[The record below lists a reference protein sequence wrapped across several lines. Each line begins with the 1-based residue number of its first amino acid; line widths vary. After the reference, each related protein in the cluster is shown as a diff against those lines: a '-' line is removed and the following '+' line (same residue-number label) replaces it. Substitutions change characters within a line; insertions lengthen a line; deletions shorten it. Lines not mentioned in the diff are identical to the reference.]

1 MTTALYR
8 RYRPD
13 TFEEV
18 IGQEHVTVPLANAI
32 DKHRINHAYLFSG
45 PRGCGKTTS
54 ARILARCLNCVQGP
68 TATPCGTCESC
79 TDLST
84 GGPGSLDVIEID
96 AASHGGVDD
105 ARDLRER
112 ATFAPTR
119 DRYKIFII
127 DEAHMVTSAG
137 FNALLKI
144 VEEPPEHI
152 KFIFATTEPD
162 KVIGTIRS
170 RTHHYPFRLVPP
182 EPLMAYLESLAN
194 AEDVNIAPGVL
205 SLVIRAG
212 GGSVRD
218 TLSVLD
224 QLIAGATADGVSY
237 ELAVNLLGFTP
248 ENLLDDVVNALA
260 AEDSTTVFRVVD
272 QVVQSGQDPERFVQ
286 DLLERFRDVVI
297 VQAAPG
303 EAAGILHGMP
313 ADQLRRLEAQA
324 QQLGA
329 AEVSRAAD
337 ITAAALTQMSG
348 ATSPRLHL
356 ELLMARL
363 MLPAT
368 DESERGLAARLDRLE
383 RRVEYGG
390 IPEAPAGQPA
400 PTPAA
405 SAPTEEGGL
414 SGAAA
419 ARAALARERTDTADS
434 AEQASPEQ
442 PARPAQPVTESAP
455 VKTPE
460 PVQQTPA
467 PQPTPEESQPE
478 QQPQSAPTQPPAQQP
493 AQQRPAPA
501 QQPVQPP
508 QQASEPQAEAPRQQ
522 APPQQPP
529 AQPQQPQP
537 QLPPAQPQQPAAATQ
552 QPSQVEM
559 VRRAWPEVLEFL
571 KNESRLIWMTVNGNA
586 QVVGYDGK
594 LLTIGFDNDGA
605 RNTVQMRGGEKLLAA
620 GFNHVLGIQPELD
633 LISGTSDGGTPKGPS
648 RQARPQQPAQPSQP
662 PAAPPT
668 ATPPPEQP
676 TPPVTPPPAAAQM
689 PQSTP
694 RPDSPVSPASPQS
707 SPSSPQAGP
716 AQQAQTPPTQRPPQ
730 APSQPP
736 QAQQSAAPQRQH
748 SQQPSSPQQSQP
760 QQQPPAMG
768 VAGWGTGEPNQDWGR
783 PDSDLGQPDPNW
795 GPPDEEWMP
804 AEDPWQQT
812 QPPAQKPTAPEQPS
826 EPVPPAA
833 QQPQQPT
840 APPATGQQPPA
851 EQAPPAEPELPSEP
865 DPVAADGYAGF
876 IPRNTPADEPF
887 APAFAKSEAELREE
901 FKRRFSDVIPA
912 PTGGTKTQQQPTK
925 PTGSRFAE
933 MVAQYGGQATSQE
946 DAQPAAPQEE
956 PTDDDEDD
964 YASDDDEIIEESG
977 LAGRSVVEEVLNA
990 RLVEERNA
998 DGTPKL

>member
-13 TFEEV
+13 TFEQV

-54 ARILARCLNCVQGP
+54 ARILARCLNCAQGP
-68 TATPCGTCESC
+68 TAHPCGQCDSC
-79 TDLST
+79 TDLAT

-119 DRYKIFII
+119 DRYKVFII

-182 EPLMAYLESLAN
+182 EPLMQYLETLASQ
-194 AEDVNIAPGVL
+194 EQIPIAPGVL

-224 QLIAGATADGVSY
+224 QLLAGATDEGVGY
-237 ELAVNLLGFTP
+237 DLAVNLLGFTP

-260 AEDSTTVFRVVD
+260 AEDSPTVFRVVD

-297 VQAAPG
+297 TKAAPEQAA
-303 EAAGILHGMP
+303 AILHGMP
-313 ADQLRRLEAQA
+313 EDQLRRLEAQA
-324 QQLGA
+324 NQLGS

-337 ITAAALTQMSG
+337 ITAAALTQMNG

-368 DESERGLAARLDRLE
+368 DETERGLAARMDRLE
-383 RRVEYGG
+383 RRIEYGG
-390 IPEAPAGQPA
+390 VPEAPAAAATQPA
-400 PTPAA
+400 PPQHHAPAQE
-405 SAPTEEGGL
+405 TGL

-419 ARAALARERTDTADS
+419 ARAALVRDEQQETPSEPTPQLTPEPAANTPSPEPTPQPHPTREPEPTPA
-434 AEQASPEQ
+434 AEQEPTAAPQEQSHQQPE
-442 PARPAQPVTESAP
+442 PAQP
-455 VKTPE
+455 
-460 PVQQTPA
+460 
-467 PQPTPEESQPE
+467 
-478 QQPQSAPTQPPAQQP
+478 
-493 AQQRPAPA
+493 
-501 QQPVQPP
+501 
-508 QQASEPQAEAPRQQ
+508 EPQQQ
-522 APPQQPP
+522 APS
-529 AQPQQPQP
+529 AQPRPAAQQSQ
-537 QLPPAQPQQPAAATQ
+537 QQTPPAQPQQPAAQQPPQAATPEAPAQQ

-559 VRRAWPEVLEFL
+559 VRRAWPEVLEYL
-571 KNESRLIWMTVNGNA
+571 KNESRLIWMTINGNA
-586 QVVGYDGK
+586 QVVGFDGQ

-620 GFNHVLGIQPELD
+620 GFNQVLGIQPTLD
-633 LISGTSDGGTPKGPS
+633 LISGTSDGGSPKGPS
-648 RQARPQQPAQPSQP
+648 RDERPQPAQRPSAQAAPEPTPTAPQQPPAQHQPHAQDSQPVPQSSLVPPPQNAEQQASPQAPPQTVAPSQPAQQQPVQQQPSPQQPAPQPNPIHPQP
-662 PAAPPT
+662 PAT
-668 ATPPPEQP
+668 
-676 TPPVTPPPAAAQM
+676 
-689 PQSTP
+689 
-694 RPDSPVSPASPQS
+694 
-707 SPSSPQAGP
+707 
-716 AQQAQTPPTQRPPQ
+716 
-730 APSQPP
+730 
-736 QAQQSAAPQRQH
+736 
-748 SQQPSSPQQSQP
+748 
-760 QQQPPAMG
+760 G
-768 VAGWGTGEPNQDWGR
+768 VAGWGSGEPDQAWGQPASDWGE
-783 PDSDLGQPDPNW
+783 PASQW
-795 GPPDEEWMP
+795 GPPDDDWMP
-804 AEDPWQQT
+804 AEDPWQNVG
-812 QPPAQKPTAPEQPS
+812 P
-826 EPVPPAA
+826 
-833 QQPQQPT
+833 QQPQDQPPPHQ
-840 APPATGQQPPA
+840 APQQPPVTA
-851 EQAPPAEPELPSEP
+851 TPPVEHEQAPAEEPQLSTGP
-865 DPVAADGYAGF
+865 DPVAEDGYAGF
-876 IPRNTPADEPF
+876 IPRNEPAEEPF

-901 FKRRFSDVIPA
+901 FQRRFNDVIPSSS
-912 PTGGTKTQQQPTK
+912 GGNKPQQENTK
-925 PTGSRFAE
+925 PAAGSRFAE
-933 MVAQYGGQATSQE
+933 MVAQYAGQ
-946 DAQPAAPQEE
+946 QPTQTDGEPAVQEE
-956 PTDDDEDD
+956 KTPDDDDDD
-964 YASDDDEIIEESG
+964 YASDDDEIIEDSG
-977 LAGRSVVEEVLNA
+977 LAGRSVVENVLNA

-998 DGTPKL
+998 DGSPKL

>member
-13 TFEEV
+13 TFEQV
-18 IGQEHVTVPLANAI
+18 IGQEHVTEPLANAI

-54 ARILARCLNCVQGP
+54 ARILARCLNCAQGP
-68 TATPCGTCESC
+68 TAHPCGQCDSC
-79 TDLST
+79 QDLGT

-119 DRYKIFII
+119 DRYKVFII
-127 DEAHMVTSAG
+127 DEAHMVTPAG

-182 EPLMAYLESLAN
+182 EPLMQYLESLATQ
-194 AEDVNIAPGVL
+194 EQIPIAAGVL

-224 QLIAGATADGVSY
+224 QLLAGAAEDGVSY
-237 ELAVNLLGFTP
+237 DLAVNLLGFTP

-260 AEDSTTVFRVVD
+260 AEDSSTVFRVVE

-297 VQAAPG
+297 VKAAPDQVT
-303 EAAGILHGMP
+303 GILQGMP
-313 ADQLRRLEAQA
+313 EDQVRRLEAQA

-337 ITAAALTQMSG
+337 TTAAALTQMHG

-368 DESERGLAARLDRLE
+368 DETERGLAARLDRLE
-383 RRVEYGG
+383 RRIEYGG
-390 IPEAPAGQPA
+390 VPEAPAADQSQQ
-400 PTPAA
+400 A
-405 SAPTEEGGL
+405 SAQPPPQREETGL

-419 ARAALARERTDTADS
+419 ARAALARETQT
-434 AEQASPEQ
+434 EQTS
-442 PARPAQPVTESAP
+442 PAQPPATETPQSEQTAQP
-455 VKTPE
+455 EPTPQAMPEPSPETEPEPAATPE
-460 PVQQTPA
+460 PEPAAQPGPQETEA
-467 PQPTPEESQPE
+467 PQ
-478 QQPQSAPTQPPAQQP
+478 
-493 AQQRPAPA
+493 
-501 QQPVQPP
+501 V
-508 QQASEPQAEAPRQQ
+508 
-522 APPQQPP
+522 
-529 AQPQQPQP
+529 
-537 QLPPAQPQQPAAATQ
+537 Q

-586 QVVGYDGK
+586 QVVGFDGQ

-605 RNTVQMRGGEKLLAA
+605 RKTVQMRGGEKLLAA
-620 GFNHVLGIQPELD
+620 GFNQVLGIQPEFD
-633 LISGTSDGGTPKGPS
+633 LISGTSDGGSPKGSS
-648 RQARPQQPAQPSQP
+648 RQARPQPQQTPSQP
-662 PAAPPT
+662 SPQAEPPRSAPPQPQQRP
-668 ATPPPEQP
+668 TPPPSE
-676 TPPVTPPPAAAQM
+676 PVHP
-689 PQSTP
+689 
-694 RPDSPVSPASPQS
+694 
-707 SPSSPQAGP
+707 
-716 AQQAQTPPTQRPPQ
+716 
-730 APSQPP
+730 
-736 QAQQSAAPQRQH
+736 
-748 SQQPSSPQQSQP
+748 
-760 QQQPPAMG
+760 QPPATG
-768 VAGWGTGEPNQDWGR
+768 VAGWGA
-783 PDSDLGQPDPNW
+783 GQPDQAWGQPEPEWDPPAPDW
-795 GPPDEEWMP
+795 GPPDDDWIP
-804 AEDPWQQT
+804 DQDPWQATPQAED
-812 QPPAQKPTAPEQPS
+812 QAEPPRQQ
-826 EPVPPAA
+826 
-833 QQPQQPT
+833 QQPQQEQPT
-840 APPATGQQPPA
+840 QQAAPTEAPPAQQAPSVEPPPA
-851 EQAPPAEPELPSEP
+851 QEPEIASGP

-876 IPRNTPADEPF
+876 IPRNEPAEEP
-887 APAFAKSEAELREE
+887 AIPAFAKSEAELREE
-901 FKRRFSDVIPA
+901 FQRRFGDVIP
-912 PTGGTKTQQQPTK
+912 GQSGTKKPQQQNTQPAA
-925 PTGSRFAE
+925 GSRFAD
-933 MVAQYGGQATSQE
+933 MVAQYAGQQPSQSST
-946 DAQPAAPQEE
+946 QQAPQEE
-956 PTDDDEDD
+956 KTADDDDDD

-977 LAGRSVVEEVLNA
+977 MAGRSVVENMLNA
-990 RLVEERNA
+990 RLVEERHA
-998 DGTPKL
+998 DGSPKL

>member
-13 TFEEV
+13 SFEQV

-54 ARILARCLNCVQGP
+54 ARILARCLNCIQGP
-68 TATPCGTCESC
+68 TASPCGQCDSC
-79 TDLST
+79 TDLAT

-119 DRYKIFII
+119 DRYKVFII
-127 DEAHMVTSAG
+127 DEAHMVTPAG

-182 EPLMAYLESLAN
+182 EPLMQYLETLTN
-194 AEDVNIAPGVL
+194 YEQIPVAPGVL

-224 QLIAGATADGVSY
+224 QLLAGATQEGVSY
-237 ELAVNLLGFTP
+237 DLAVNLLGFTP

-260 AEDSTTVFRVVD
+260 AEDSPTVFRVVD

-297 VQAAPG
+297 VRAAP
-303 EAAGILHGMP
+303 EQAAGILHGMP
-313 ADQLRRLEAQA
+313 EDQLRRLEAQA

-337 ITAAALTQMSG
+337 ITAAALTQMNG

-368 DESERGLAARLDRLE
+368 DETERGLAARIDRLE
-383 RRVEYGG
+383 RRFEYGG
-390 IPEAPAGQPA
+390 APEAPVESPQPHHTA
-400 PTPAA
+400 PEPV
-405 SAPTEEGGL
+405 APVEETGL

-419 ARAALARERTDTADS
+419 ARAALLRERQAQI
-434 AEQASPEQ
+434 ANLEQPTTEPQQDPQPQPQSRPEPTPEPQQSEPVREQ
-442 PARPAQPVTESAP
+442 PAQTPQAP
-455 VKTPE
+455 QQPE
-460 PVQQTPA
+460 PQRQQAPPPHQQPAAA
-467 PQPTPEESQPE
+467 PQAAPATPEE
-478 QQPQSAPTQPPAQQP
+478 PAEQQP
-493 AQQRPAPA
+493 AQQA
-501 QQPVQPP
+501 
-508 QQASEPQAEAPRQQ
+508 
-522 APPQQPP
+522 
-529 AQPQQPQP
+529 
-537 QLPPAQPQQPAAATQ
+537 
-552 QPSQVEM
+552 SQVEM

-586 QVVGYDGK
+586 QIVGFDGK

-605 RNTVQMRGGEKLLAA
+605 RNTVQMRGGANLLAA
-620 GFNHVLGIQPELD
+620 GFNQVLGIQPELD
-633 LISGTSDGGTPKGPS
+633 LISGTSDGGSPKGAS
-648 RQARPQQPAQPSQP
+648 RPARQQPQPTQQPRQETPEQPPVAQAPQPTQNASQQAPPVAPQSAPLHPQP
-662 PAAPPT
+662 PAT
-668 ATPPPEQP
+668 
-676 TPPVTPPPAAAQM
+676 
-689 PQSTP
+689 
-694 RPDSPVSPASPQS
+694 
-707 SPSSPQAGP
+707 
-716 AQQAQTPPTQRPPQ
+716 
-730 APSQPP
+730 
-736 QAQQSAAPQRQH
+736 
-748 SQQPSSPQQSQP
+748 
-760 QQQPPAMG
+760 G
-768 VAGWGTGEPNQDWGR
+768 VAGWGSGQPDQTWGQPEADWAA
-783 PDSDLGQPDPNW
+783 PDPNW
-795 GPPDEEWMP
+795 GPPQDDDWMP
-804 AEDPWQQT
+804 DEDPWSN
-812 QPPAQKPTAPEQPS
+812 PPQD
-826 EPVPPAA
+826 PPAA
-833 QQPQQPT
+833 QPPPSLEQP
-840 APPATGQQPPA
+840 AA
-851 EQAPPAEPELPSEP
+851 EEPELATGP
-865 DPVAADGYAGF
+865 DPVASDGYAGF
-876 IPRNTPADEPF
+876 IPRNESTDEP
-887 APAFAKSEAELREE
+887 AIPAFAKSEAELRQE
-901 FKRRFSDVIPA
+901 FQRRFGDVIPGSS
-912 PTGGTKTQQQPTK
+912 GGNKPQQDSPK
-925 PTGSRFAE
+925 PNSGSRFAD
-933 MVAQYGGQATSQE
+933 MVAQYGGRTSSGSE
-946 DAQPAAPQEE
+946 TETPPQEE
-956 PTDDDEDD
+956 KTPDDDDDD
-964 YASDDDEIIEESG
+964 YASDDDEIIEDSG
-977 LAGRSVVEEVLNA
+977 LAGRSVVENVLNA

>member
-13 TFEEV
+13 TFEDV

-54 ARILARCLNCVQGP
+54 ARILARCLNCAQGP
-68 TATPCGTCESC
+68 TANPCGTCDSC
-79 TDLST
+79 VDLAT

-182 EPLMAYLESLAN
+182 EPLMEYLESLAT
-194 AEDVNIAPGVL
+194 AEQVAIAPGVL

-224 QLIAGATADGVSY
+224 QLIAGATEHGVSY
-237 ELAVNLLGFTP
+237 DLAVNLLGFTP

-260 AEDSTTVFRVVD
+260 AEDSNTVFRVVD
-272 QVVQSGQDPERFVQ
+272 QVIQSGQDPERFVQ

-297 VQAAPG
+297 VKAAP
-303 EAAGILHGMP
+303 EQAPGILHGMP

-324 QQLGA
+324 QQLGP

-368 DESERGLAARLDRLE
+368 DETERGLAARIDRLE
-383 RRVEYGG
+383 RRIEYGG
-390 IPEAPAGQPA
+390 VPEAAAEQPA
-400 PTPAA
+400 AKPVIVRSEQT
-405 SAPTEEGGL
+405 GL

-419 ARAALARERTDTADS
+419 ARAALGRDQ
-434 AEQASPEQ
+434 EQADEQ
-442 PARPAQPVTESAP
+442 PEDPAPQNARPAVAEPQPALTQAQPPRQAP
-455 VKTPE
+455 QPE
-460 PVQQTPA
+460 PAEPSVEPTPQPMPA
-467 PQPTPEESQPE
+467 PQPQ
-478 QQPQSAPTQPPAQQP
+478 AP
-493 AQQRPAPA
+493 QQRPAA
-501 QQPVQPP
+501 Q
-508 QQASEPQAEAPRQQ
+508 
-522 APPQQPP
+522 
-529 AQPQQPQP
+529 
-537 QLPPAQPQQPAAATQ
+537 QPQQPAAQHPPATPPQQTAPQQSSQPPAAQ

-571 KNESRLIWMTVNGNA
+571 KNESRLIWMTINGNA

-605 RNTVQMRGGEKLLAA
+605 RSTVQQRGGEKLLTA

-633 LISGTSDGGTPKGPS
+633 LISGTSGGGSPKAPS
-648 RQARPQQPAQPSQP
+648 RPARPQPQQ
-662 PAAPPT
+662 AP
-668 ATPPPEQP
+668 
-676 TPPVTPPPAAAQM
+676 
-689 PQSTP
+689 
-694 RPDSPVSPASPQS
+694 
-707 SPSSPQAGP
+707 
-716 AQQAQTPPTQRPPQ
+716 AQTP
-730 APSQPP
+730 
-736 QAQQSAAPQRQH
+736 
-748 SQQPSSPQQSQP
+748 P
-760 QQQPPAMG
+760 QQQPPAHQQSAQQPAPPISPQSPASPSSPQVEPQQPQAQQSQTPAQQPQPQRPQQRSQQPPADPIHPTPPATG
-768 VAGWGTGEPNQDWGR
+768 VAGWGSGEPNQAWGQPEQPTWNQPNEPERGASDPTWGPPPEDDWL
-783 PDSDLGQPDPNW
+783 PPPEDDWQQAPPTQQPPTQQPPTQQPPVQQPDP
-795 GPPDEEWMP
+795 GV
-804 AEDPWQQT
+804 Q
-812 QPPAQKPTAPEQPS
+812 PAQPEQPQHGA
-826 EPVPPAA
+826 PAGPPS
-833 QQPQQPT
+833 
-840 APPATGQQPPA
+840 
-851 EQAPPAEPELPSEP
+851 QAPTLEPAPAPEPDLPTEP

-876 IPRNTPADEPF
+876 IPRSVPDDEPF
-887 APAFAKSEAELREE
+887 APAFAKSEAQLREE
-901 FKRRFSDVIPA
+901 FKRRFSDVIPST
-912 PTGGTKTQQQPTK
+912 TGPKKPERERTK
-925 PTGSRFAE
+925 PAGSRFAD
-933 MVAQYGGQATSQE
+933 MVAQYAGEKSAEQ
-946 DAQPAAPQEE
+946 DAEPAVHKDE
-956 PTDDDEDD
+956 PTDDDDD

-977 LAGRSVVEEVLNA
+977 IAGRRVVEEVLNA
-990 RLVEERNA
+990 RLIEERNA
-998 DGTPKL
+998 DGTPKI

>member
-13 TFEEV
+13 SFAQV

-54 ARILARCLNCVQGP
+54 ARILARCLNCAQGP
-68 TATPCGTCESC
+68 TATPCGQCDSC
-79 TDLST
+79 TDLAT

-119 DRYKIFII
+119 DRYKVFII
-127 DEAHMVTSAG
+127 DEAHMVTPAG

-182 EPLMAYLESLAN
+182 EPLMQYLETLAGY
-194 AEDVNIAPGVL
+194 EQIPIAPGVL

-224 QLIAGATADGVSY
+224 QLLAGATQDGVSY
-237 ELAVNLLGFTP
+237 DLAVNLLGFTP

-260 AEDSTTVFRVVD
+260 AEDSPTVFRVVD

-297 VQAAPG
+297 VRAAP
-303 EAAGILHGMP
+303 EQAAGILHGMP
-313 ADQLRRLEAQA
+313 EDQLRRLEAQA

-337 ITAAALTQMSG
+337 ITAAALTQMNG

-368 DESERGLAARLDRLE
+368 DETERGLAARMDRLE
-383 RRVEYGG
+383 RRIEYGG
-390 IPEAPAGQPA
+390 VPEASAGNPQPRQPA
-400 PTPAA
+400 PQAAAPA
-405 SAPTEEGGL
+405 EETGL

-419 ARAALARERTDTADS
+419 ARAALLRERE
-434 AEQASPEQ
+434 AEEAS
-442 PARPAQPVTESAP
+442 
-455 VKTPE
+455 
-460 PVQQTPA
+460 
-467 PQPTPEESQPE
+467 EE
-478 QQPQSAPTQPPAQQP
+478 QSA
-493 AQQRPAPA
+493 
-501 QQPVQPP
+501 V
-508 QQASEPQAEAPRQQ
+508 E
-522 APPQQPP
+522 
-529 AQPQQPQP
+529 
-537 QLPPAQPQQPAAATQ
+537 PQQPAAQPQPAPRPERQPEPQARPEPTPEPQQAEPVNDQPAQPVQSNVPEVAVPPQAPATPEQPTEQRAAQ

-559 VRRAWPEVLEFL
+559 ARRAWPEVLEFL

-586 QVVGYDGK
+586 QVVGFDGK

-605 RNTVQMRGGEKLLAA
+605 RNTVQMRGGANLLSA

-633 LISGTSDGGTPKGPS
+633 LISGTPDGGSPKGSS
-648 RQARPQQPAQPSQP
+648 RPARQQPQPARQRPQARPEQPSAAEQQRPTQNPAQPAPPVAPQNAADPTPQASAQPSSPQPPQQPAQP
-662 PAAPPT
+662 
-668 ATPPPEQP
+668 
-676 TPPVTPPPAAAQM
+676 
-689 PQSTP
+689 
-694 RPDSPVSPASPQS
+694 
-707 SPSSPQAGP
+707 
-716 AQQAQTPPTQRPPQ
+716 
-730 APSQPP
+730 
-736 QAQQSAAPQRQH
+736 
-748 SQQPSSPQQSQP
+748 PQQSQP
-760 QQQPPAMG
+760 RPAPQSAPQPAPVHPQPPATG
-768 VAGWGTGEPNQDWGR
+768 VAGWGTGQPDQAWGQPEPDWGE
-783 PDSDLGQPDPNW
+783 PDPNW
-795 GPPDEEWMP
+795 GPPDDDEWMP
-804 AEDPWQQT
+804 NEDPWNP
-812 QPPAQKPTAPEQPS
+812 QPPENSATPQPPQQA
-826 EPVPPAA
+826 EPAET
-833 QQPQQPT
+833 QQSAPQQP
-840 APPATGQQPPA
+840 APVEEPSS
-851 EQAPPAEPELPSEP
+851 AEPEIATGP
-865 DPVAADGYAGF
+865 DPVASDGYAGF
-876 IPRNTPADEPF
+876 IPRNEQAEEPVI
-887 APAFAKSEAELREE
+887 PAFAKSEAELRQE
-901 FKRRFSDVIPA
+901 FQRRFGDVIPGSSGKK
-912 PTGGTKTQQQPTK
+912 PQQDSPK
-925 PTGSRFAE
+925 PASGSRFAD
-933 MVAQYGGQATSQE
+933 MVAQYGGQPQSGSESET
-946 DAQPAAPQEE
+946 APQEE
-956 PTDDDEDD
+956 KTPDDDDDD
-964 YASDDDEIIEESG
+964 YASEDDEIIEDSG
-977 LAGRSVVEEVLNA
+977 LAGRSVVENVLNG

-998 DGTPKL
+998 DGSPKL

>member
-13 TFEEV
+13 SFEQV

-68 TATPCGTCESC
+68 TATPCGECDSC
-79 TDLST
+79 TDLAT

-119 DRYKIFII
+119 DRYKVFII
-127 DEAHMVTSAG
+127 DEAHMVTPAG

-182 EPLMAYLESLAN
+182 EPLMQYLETLAN
-194 AEDVNIAPGVL
+194 YEQIPIAPGVL

-224 QLIAGATADGVSY
+224 QLLAGATQEGVSY
-237 ELAVNLLGFTP
+237 DLAVNLLGFTP

-260 AEDSTTVFRVVD
+260 AEDSPTVFRVVD

-297 VQAAPG
+297 VRAAPDQ
-303 EAAGILHGMP
+303 ASGILHGMP
-313 ADQLRRLEAQA
+313 EDQLRRLEAQA

-337 ITAAALTQMSG
+337 ITAAALTQMNG

-368 DESERGLAARLDRLE
+368 DETERGLAARIDRLE
-383 RRVEYGG
+383 RRFEYGG
-390 IPEAPAGQPA
+390 APETPAGSPPPRQTAPEPA
-400 PTPAA
+400 VPV
-405 SAPTEEGGL
+405 EETGL

-419 ARAALARERTDTADS
+419 ARAALLRERQ
-434 AEQASPEQ
+434 AEAANEEQPPAEPQRPVAQPEPALRQEPRQEPQARPEPTLEPQQPEPAREQ
-442 PARPAQPVTESAP
+442 PA
-455 VKTPE
+455 
-460 PVQQTPA
+460 
-467 PQPTPEESQPE
+467 
-478 QQPQSAPTQPPAQQP
+478 QP
-493 AQQRPAPA
+493 AQAP
-501 QQPVQPP
+501 QTP
-508 QQASEPQAEAPRQQ
+508 QQAEPEHEQQ
-522 APPQQPP
+522 APPQQPE
-529 AQPQQPQP
+529 
-537 QLPPAQPQQPAAATQ
+537 PQQPAAPSTPEHPAEQHPAQ

-586 QVVGYDGK
+586 QVVGFDGK

-605 RNTVQMRGGEKLLAA
+605 RNTVQMRGGANLLAA

-633 LISGTSDGGTPKGPS
+633 LISGTSDGGSPKGPS
-648 RQARPQQPAQPSQP
+648 RPARPQPQPPQQRPQAQPEQP
-662 PAAPPT
+662 PAAEQQQPQNPS
-668 ATPPPEQP
+668 QP
-676 TPPVTPPPAAAQM
+676 TPPVAPQHTANPTPQ
-689 PQSTP
+689 
-694 RPDSPVSPASPQS
+694 ASPQS
-707 SPSSPQAGP
+707 
-716 AQQAQTPPTQRPPQ
+716 PPQ
-730 APSQPP
+730 QPP
-736 QAQQSAAPQRQH
+736 QRPTQQPEQPPQSAP
-748 SQQPSSPQQSQP
+748 QQPSAPQGAP
-760 QQQPPAMG
+760 NHPQPPATG
-768 VAGWGTGEPNQDWGR
+768 VAGWGTGQPDQAWGQPEPDWGA
-783 PDSDLGQPDPNW
+783 PDPNW
-795 GPPDEEWMP
+795 GPPDDDDWMP
-804 AEDPWQQT
+804 DEDPWHS
-812 QPPAQKPTAPEQPS
+812 PPQDN
-826 EPVPPAA
+826 PAS
-833 QQPQQPT
+833 
-840 APPATGQQPPA
+840 QQPPRDM
-851 EQAPPAEPELPSEP
+851 EQPPSQQSAPQQSAPVEPQASVEPEIATGP
-865 DPVAADGYAGF
+865 DPVASDGYAGF
-876 IPRNTPADEPF
+876 IPRNEPTDEP
-887 APAFAKSEAELREE
+887 AIPAFAKSEAELRQE
-901 FKRRFSDVIPA
+901 FQRRFGDVIPGSS
-912 PTGGTKTQQQPTK
+912 GGNKPQQDSPK
-925 PTGSRFAE
+925 PTSGSRFAD
-933 MVAQYGGQATSQE
+933 MVAQYGGQPSSGSESET
-946 DAQPAAPQEE
+946 PAQEE
-956 PTDDDEDD
+956 KTPDDDDDD
-964 YASDDDEIIEESG
+964 YASEDDEIIEDSG
-977 LAGRSVVEEVLNA
+977 LAGRSVVENVLNA

>member
-54 ARILARCLNCVQGP
+54 ARILARCLNCAQGP
-68 TATPCGTCESC
+68 TATPCGTCDSC
-79 TDLST
+79 VDLAT

-182 EPLMAYLESLAN
+182 EPLMEHLEALAA
-194 AEDVNIAPGVL
+194 AENVSIAPGVL

-224 QLIAGATADGVSY
+224 QLIAGATEDGVSY
-237 ELAVNLLGFTP
+237 DLAVNLLGFTP

-260 AEDSTTVFRVVD
+260 AEDSNTVFHVVD
-272 QVVQSGQDPERFVQ
+272 QVIQSGQDPERFVQ

-297 VQAAPG
+297 VKAAP
-303 EAAGILHGMP
+303 EQAPGILHGMP
-313 ADQLRRLEAQA
+313 TDQLRRLEAQA
-324 QQLGA
+324 QQLGP

-368 DESERGLAARLDRLE
+368 DETERGLAARIDRLE
-383 RRVEYGG
+383 RRLQYGG
-390 IPEAPAGQPA
+390 VPEAAAAEHPTPA
-400 PTPAA
+400 PTTVR
-405 SAPTEEGGL
+405 SEETGL

-419 ARAALARERTDTADS
+419 ARAALGRDEDEEAADVAP
-434 AEQASPEQ
+434 AEPVRPEPAEPQ
-442 PARPAQPVTESAP
+442 PAPIPAQSA
-455 VKTPE
+455 
-460 PVQQTPA
+460 QPA
-467 PQPTPEESQPE
+467 PQPAPMPTQSAQPAAPSDQPRPQPAP
-478 QQPQSAPTQPPAQQP
+478 QQPQ
-493 AQQRPAPA
+493 RPE
-501 QQPVQPP
+501 PV
-508 QQASEPQAEAPRQQ
+508 
-522 APPQQPP
+522 PPQQPEA
-529 AQPQQPQP
+529 AQQHTQPEP
-537 QLPPAQPQQPAAATQ
+537 EAPQQPAAQQSTQ

-586 QVVGYDGK
+586 QVVGYDGT

-605 RNTVQMRGGEKLLAA
+605 RNTVQQRGGEKLLAA
-620 GFNHVLGIQPELD
+620 GFHNVLGIQPELD
-633 LISGTSDGGTPKGPS
+633 LISGTSDGGSPKAPS
-648 RQARPQQPAQPSQP
+648 RPARPQPHQAPAQRQPQPSAQQPAQPAPGRPQDQQP
-662 PAAPPT
+662 APPV
-668 ATPPPEQP
+668 PPQAAVP
-676 TPPVTPPPAAAQM
+676 TPRAEPVGTPQ
-689 PQSTP
+689 
-694 RPDSPVSPASPQS
+694 SPVSPASPQS
-707 SPSSPQAGP
+707 PQSPVSPSSPQVEPPQPQAQPSHAP
-716 AQQAQTPPTQRPPQ
+716 AQQQPEQQPGQQRPQ
-730 APSQPP
+730 
-736 QAQQSAAPQRQH
+736 QAQPDPIHPAAP
-748 SQQPSSPQQSQP
+748 
-760 QQQPPAMG
+760 ATG
-768 VAGWGTGEPNQDWGR
+768 VAGWGSGEPNQTW
-783 PDSDLGQPDPNW
+783 GQPAQPAWGQPDEPGWGASDPNW
-795 GPPDEEWMP
+795 GPPEDDWMP
-804 AEDPWQQT
+804 PPEDDWQQGLPDQ
-812 QPPAQKPTAPEQPS
+812 QPPAQHQPPATAPERPEPATQPDPQPGPPAGHTPVPEASPQPAPEFSS
-826 EPVPPAA
+826 EP
-833 QQPQQPT
+833 
-840 APPATGQQPPA
+840 
-851 EQAPPAEPELPSEP
+851 E
-865 DPVAADGYAGF
+865 PVAADGYAGF
-876 IPRNTPADEPF
+876 IPRSAPDDEPF
-887 APAFAKSEAELREE
+887 VPAFAKSEAELREE
-901 FKRRFSDVIPA
+901 FKRRFSDVIPSA
-912 PTGGTKTQQQPTK
+912 PAPTK
-925 PTGSRFAE
+925 PQREHTKPAGSRFAD
-933 MVAQYGGQATSQE
+933 MVAQYAGEPSAQQ
-946 DAQPAAPQEE
+946 DAEPAVHKDE
-956 PTDDDEDD
+956 PTDDDDD

-977 LAGRSVVEEVLNA
+977 IAGRRVVEEVLNA
-990 RLVEERNA
+990 RLIEERNP
-998 DGTPKL
+998 DGTPKV

>member
-13 TFEEV
+13 SFEQV

-54 ARILARCLNCVQGP
+54 ARILARCLNCAQGP
-68 TATPCGTCESC
+68 TATPCGQCDSC
-79 TDLST
+79 TDLAT

-119 DRYKIFII
+119 DRYKVFII
-127 DEAHMVTSAG
+127 DEAHMVTPAG

-182 EPLMAYLESLAN
+182 EPLMQYLETLAGY
-194 AEDVNIAPGVL
+194 EQIPIAPGVL

-224 QLIAGATADGVSY
+224 QLLAGATQEGVSY
-237 ELAVNLLGFTP
+237 DLAVNLLGFTP

-260 AEDSTTVFRVVD
+260 AEDSPTVFRVVD

-297 VQAAPG
+297 VRAAP
-303 EAAGILHGMP
+303 EQAAGILHGMP
-313 ADQLRRLEAQA
+313 EDQLRRLGAQA

-337 ITAAALTQMSG
+337 ITAAALTQMNG

-368 DESERGLAARLDRLE
+368 DETERGLAARMDRLE
-383 RRVEYGG
+383 RRIEYGG
-390 IPEAPAGQPA
+390 VPEASAGNPQPRQPA
-400 PTPAA
+400 PQAAAPA
-405 SAPTEEGGL
+405 EETGL

-419 ARAALARERTDTADS
+419 ARAALLRERE
-434 AEQASPEQ
+434 AEEAS
-442 PARPAQPVTESAP
+442 
-455 VKTPE
+455 
-460 PVQQTPA
+460 
-467 PQPTPEESQPE
+467 EE
-478 QQPQSAPTQPPAQQP
+478 QSA
-493 AQQRPAPA
+493 
-501 QQPVQPP
+501 V
-508 QQASEPQAEAPRQQ
+508 E
-522 APPQQPP
+522 
-529 AQPQQPQP
+529 
-537 QLPPAQPQQPAAATQ
+537 PQQPAAQPQPAPRPERQPEPQARPEPTPEPQQAEPVNDQPAQPVQSNVPEVAVPPQAPATPEQPTEQRAAQ

-559 VRRAWPEVLEFL
+559 ARRAWPEVLEFL

-586 QVVGYDGK
+586 QVVGFDGK

-605 RNTVQMRGGEKLLAA
+605 RNTVQMRGGANLLSA

-633 LISGTSDGGTPKGPS
+633 LISGTSDGGSPKGSSRPARQQPQPARQRPQAPPEQPPAAQQQRPTQKPAQPASPVARQNAADTRPQASAQPS
-648 RQARPQQPAQPSQP
+648 SPQPPQQPAQP
-662 PAAPPT
+662 
-668 ATPPPEQP
+668 
-676 TPPVTPPPAAAQM
+676 
-689 PQSTP
+689 
-694 RPDSPVSPASPQS
+694 
-707 SPSSPQAGP
+707 
-716 AQQAQTPPTQRPPQ
+716 
-730 APSQPP
+730 
-736 QAQQSAAPQRQH
+736 
-748 SQQPSSPQQSQP
+748 PQQSQQRPAP
-760 QQQPPAMG
+760 QSAPQPAPIHPQPPATG
-768 VAGWGTGEPNQDWGR
+768 VAGWGTGQPDQAWGQPEPDWGE
-783 PDSDLGQPDPNW
+783 LDPNW
-795 GPPDEEWMP
+795 GPPDDDEWMP
-804 AEDPWQQT
+804 NEDPWNP
-812 QPPAQKPTAPEQPS
+812 QPPENSATPQPPQQA
-826 EPVPPAA
+826 EPAET
-833 QQPQQPT
+833 QQSAPQQP
-840 APPATGQQPPA
+840 APVEEPSS
-851 EQAPPAEPELPSEP
+851 AEPEIATGP
-865 DPVAADGYAGF
+865 DPVASDGYAGF
-876 IPRNTPADEPF
+876 IPRNEQAEEPVI
-887 APAFAKSEAELREE
+887 PAFAKSEAELRQE
-901 FKRRFSDVIPA
+901 FQRRFGDVIPGSSGKK
-912 PTGGTKTQQQPTK
+912 PQQDSPK
-925 PTGSRFAE
+925 PASGSRFAD
-933 MVAQYGGQATSQE
+933 MVAQYGGQPQSGSESET
-946 DAQPAAPQEE
+946 APQEE
-956 PTDDDEDD
+956 KTPDDDDDD
-964 YASDDDEIIEESG
+964 YASEDDEIIEDSG
-977 LAGRSVVEEVLNA
+977 LAGRSVVENVLNG

-998 DGTPKL
+998 DGSPKL

>member
-68 TATPCGTCESC
+68 TANPCGTCDSC
-79 TDLST
+79 VDLAT

-182 EPLMAYLESLAN
+182 EPLMEHLESLAA
-194 AEDVNIAPGVL
+194 AEQVAIAPGVL

-224 QLIAGATADGVSY
+224 QLIAGATQDGVSY
-237 ELAVNLLGFTP
+237 DLAVNLLGFTP

-260 AEDSTTVFRVVD
+260 AEDSNTVFRVVD
-272 QVVQSGQDPERFVQ
+272 QVIQSGQDPERFVQ

-297 VQAAPG
+297 IKAAP
-303 EAAGILHGMP
+303 EQAAGILHGMP

-324 QQLGA
+324 QQLGP

-368 DESERGLAARLDRLE
+368 DETERGLAARIDRLE
-383 RRVEYGG
+383 RRIEYGG
-390 IPEAPAGQPA
+390 VPEAAA
-400 PTPAA
+400 TEEPAA
-405 SAPTEEGGL
+405 KPVIVRSEETGL
-414 SGAAA
+414 AGAAA
-419 ARAALARERTDTADS
+419 ARAALGRDQDED
-434 AEQASPEQ
+434 EQPENIAPE
-442 PARPAQPVTESAP
+442 PARPAPVA
-455 VKTPE
+455 
-460 PVQQTPA
+460 
-467 PQPTPEESQPE
+467 
-478 QQPQSAPTQPPAQQP
+478 PPAQPAPIQAQPPQP
-493 AQQRPAPA
+493 APSRPEEPAQGQPQPQTPQQRPAPA
-501 QQPVQPP
+501 QRPQQPVAQQPP
-508 QQASEPQAEAPRQQ
+508 QQAPSAPQQQPAAQQPTAPEQPP
-522 APPQQPP
+522 ATPPQQ
-529 AQPQQPQP
+529 A
-537 QLPPAQPQQPAAATQ
+537 APQQPAQ

-605 RNTVQMRGGEKLLAA
+605 RSTVQQRGGEKLLAA
-620 GFNHVLGIQPELD
+620 GFNQVLGIQPELD
-633 LISGTSDGGTPKGPS
+633 LISGTSDGGSPKGPS
-648 RQARPQQPAQPSQP
+648 RPARPQPQQAPAHTPPQQP
-662 PAAPPT
+662 PVQQRQAPQAPPVRPQT
-668 ATPPPEQP
+668 PQAASPVPPQAAASAQQAGPVATPQ
-676 TPPVTPPPAAAQM
+676 
-689 PQSTP
+689 
-694 RPDSPVSPASPQS
+694 SPASPQS
-707 SPSSPQAGP
+707 PQSPVSPSSPQIE
-716 AQQAQTPPTQRPPQ
+716 
-730 APSQPP
+730 PSQP
-736 QAQQSAAPQRQH
+736 QAQQ
-748 SQQPSSPQQSQP
+748 QQS
-760 QQQPPAMG
+760 QQQPPQQRPQQPPADPIHPTPPATG
-768 VAGWGTGEPNQDWGR
+768 VAGWGSGEPNQAW
-783 PDSDLGQPDPNW
+783 GQPEQPTGGQQEQSAWGQPEEPAWGASDPNW
-795 GPPDEEWMP
+795 GPPEDDWMP
-804 AEDPWQQT
+804 PPEDDWQQGPPPHEQPSAPQPPT
-812 QPPAQKPTAPEQPS
+812 AQPEPPAQQ
-826 EPVPPAA
+826 VPPAG
-833 QQPQQPT
+833 
-840 APPATGQQPPA
+840 PPTGQTPEA
-851 EQAPPAEPELPSEP
+851 APEPELPTEP

-876 IPRNTPADEPF
+876 IPRSAPDDEPF
-887 APAFAKSEAELREE
+887 VPAFAKSEAELREE
-901 FKRRFSDVIPA
+901 FKRRFSDVIPST
-912 PTGGTKTQQQPTK
+912 TGPKKPEREQTK
-925 PTGSRFAE
+925 PAGSRFAD
-933 MVAQYGGQATSQE
+933 MVAQYAGEQSTEQ
-946 DAQPAAPQEE
+946 DAEPAVQKDE
-956 PTDDDEDD
+956 PTDDDDD

-977 LAGRSVVEEVLNA
+977 IAGRRVVEDVLNA
-990 RLVEERNA
+990 RLIEERNS
-998 DGTPKL
+998 DGTPKV

>member
-13 TFEEV
+13 SFAQV

-54 ARILARCLNCVQGP
+54 ARILARCLNCAQGP
-68 TATPCGTCESC
+68 TATPCGQCDSC
-79 TDLST
+79 TDLAT

-119 DRYKIFII
+119 DRYKVFII
-127 DEAHMVTSAG
+127 DEAHMVTPAG

-182 EPLMAYLESLAN
+182 EPLMQYLETLAGY
-194 AEDVNIAPGVL
+194 EQIPIAPGVL

-224 QLIAGATADGVSY
+224 QLLAGATQDGVSY
-237 ELAVNLLGFTP
+237 DLAVNLLGFTP

-260 AEDSTTVFRVVD
+260 AEDSPTVFRVVD

-297 VQAAPG
+297 VRAAP
-303 EAAGILHGMP
+303 EQAAGILHGMP
-313 ADQLRRLEAQA
+313 EDQLRRLEAQA

-337 ITAAALTQMSG
+337 ITAAALTQMNG

-368 DESERGLAARLDRLE
+368 DETERGLAARMDRLE
-383 RRVEYGG
+383 RRIEYGG
-390 IPEAPAGQPA
+390 VPEASAGNPQPRQPA
-400 PTPAA
+400 PQAAAPA
-405 SAPTEEGGL
+405 EETGL

-419 ARAALARERTDTADS
+419 ARAALLRERE
-434 AEQASPEQ
+434 AEEAS
-442 PARPAQPVTESAP
+442 
-455 VKTPE
+455 
-460 PVQQTPA
+460 
-467 PQPTPEESQPE
+467 EE
-478 QQPQSAPTQPPAQQP
+478 QSA
-493 AQQRPAPA
+493 
-501 QQPVQPP
+501 V
-508 QQASEPQAEAPRQQ
+508 E
-522 APPQQPP
+522 
-529 AQPQQPQP
+529 
-537 QLPPAQPQQPAAATQ
+537 PQQPAAQPQPAPRPERQPEPQARPEPTPEPQQAEPVNDQPAQPVQSNVPEVAVPPQAPATPEQPTEQRAAQ

-559 VRRAWPEVLEFL
+559 ARRAWPEVLEFL

-586 QVVGYDGK
+586 QVVGFDGK

-605 RNTVQMRGGEKLLAA
+605 RNTVQMRGGANLLSA

-633 LISGTSDGGTPKGPS
+633 LISGTPDGGSPKGSS
-648 RQARPQQPAQPSQP
+648 RPARQQPQPARQRPQAPPEQP
-662 PAAPPT
+662 PAAQQQRPT
-668 ATPPPEQP
+668 QK
-676 TPPVTPPPAAAQM
+676 PAQ
-689 PQSTP
+689 
-694 RPDSPVSPASPQS
+694 PASPVARQNAADTR
-707 SPSSPQAGP
+707 PQA
-716 AQQAQTPPTQRPPQ
+716 
-730 APSQPP
+730 
-736 QAQQSAAPQRQH
+736 SA
-748 SQQPSSPQQSQP
+748 QPSSPQPPQQPARPPQQSQQRPAP
-760 QQQPPAMG
+760 QSAPQPAPIHPQPPATG
-768 VAGWGTGEPNQDWGR
+768 VAGWGTGQPDQAWGQPEPDWGE
-783 PDSDLGQPDPNW
+783 PDPNW
-795 GPPDEEWMP
+795 GPPDDDEWMP
-804 AEDPWQQT
+804 NEDPWNP
-812 QPPAQKPTAPEQPS
+812 QPPENSATPQPPQQA
-826 EPVPPAA
+826 EPAET
-833 QQPQQPT
+833 QQSAPQQP
-840 APPATGQQPPA
+840 APVEEPSS
-851 EQAPPAEPELPSEP
+851 AEPEIATGP
-865 DPVAADGYAGF
+865 DPVASDGYAGF
-876 IPRNTPADEPF
+876 IPRNEQAEEPVI
-887 APAFAKSEAELREE
+887 PAFAKSEAELRQE
-901 FKRRFSDVIPA
+901 FQRRFGDVIPGSSGKK
-912 PTGGTKTQQQPTK
+912 PQQDSPK
-925 PTGSRFAE
+925 PASGSRFAD
-933 MVAQYGGQATSQE
+933 MVAQYGGQPQSGSESET
-946 DAQPAAPQEE
+946 APQEE
-956 PTDDDEDD
+956 KTSDDDDDD
-964 YASDDDEIIEESG
+964 YASEDDEIIEDSG
-977 LAGRSVVEEVLNA
+977 LAGRSVVENVLNG

-998 DGTPKL
+998 DGSPKL

>member
-54 ARILARCLNCVQGP
+54 ARILARCLNCAQGP
-68 TATPCGTCESC
+68 TANPCGSCDSC
-79 TDLST
+79 TDLAT

-182 EPLMAYLESLAN
+182 EPLMTYLETLAT
-194 AEDVNIAPGVL
+194 AEQVTIAPGVL

-224 QLIAGATADGVSY
+224 QLIAGATEEGVSY

-297 VQAAPG
+297 VQAAPQ
-303 EAAGILHGMP
+303 EASGILHGMP
-313 ADQLRRLEAQA
+313 TDQLRRLEAQA
-324 QQLGA
+324 HQLGA

-368 DESERGLAARLDRLE
+368 DETERGLAARMDRLE
-383 RRVEYGG
+383 RRLEYGG
-390 IPEAPAGQPA
+390 VPETTTAPAQPVPNQPA
-400 PTPAA
+400 PTPPAQ
-405 SAPTEEGGL
+405 SEEAGL

-419 ARAALARERTDTADS
+419 ARAALARDRIAAGEDH
-434 AEQASPEQ
+434 EQ
-442 PARPAQPVTESAP
+442 PQDEPAQQPPQAAP
-455 VKTPE
+455 AET
-460 PVQQTPA
+460 QATPA
-467 PQPTPEESQPE
+467 PQQQQAPAQQAAEPA
-478 QQPQSAPTQPPAQQP
+478 QPQTPPQAEPVAPPAAPQP
-493 AQQRPAPA
+493 AQQQQPATPPRQQEPPVSAQPTEHAPQAERPAER
-501 QQPVQPP
+501 P
-508 QQASEPQAEAPRQQ
+508 QQA
-522 APPQQPP
+522 
-529 AQPQQPQP
+529 
-537 QLPPAQPQQPAAATQ
+537 AAHSSKQ
-552 QPSQVEM
+552 
-559 VRRAWPEVLEFL
+559 
-571 KNESRLIWMTVNGNA
+571 
-586 QVVGYDGK
+586 
-594 LLTIGFDNDGA
+594 
-605 RNTVQMRGGEKLLAA
+605 
-620 GFNHVLGIQPELD
+620 
-633 LISGTSDGGTPKGPS
+633 
-648 RQARPQQPAQPSQP
+648 
-662 PAAPPT
+662 
-668 ATPPPEQP
+668 
-676 TPPVTPPPAAAQM
+676 
-689 PQSTP
+689 P
-694 RPDSPVSPASPQS
+694 RPSHNNSLPRSRWFAVHGPKCS
-707 SPSSPQAGP
+707 S
-716 AQQAQTPPTQRPPQ
+716 
-730 APSQPP
+730 
-736 QAQQSAAPQRQH
+736 
-748 SQQPSSPQQSQP
+748 
-760 QQQPPAMG
+760 
-768 VAGWGTGEPNQDWGR
+768 
-783 PDSDLGQPDPNW
+783 
-795 GPPDEEWMP
+795 
-804 AEDPWQQT
+804 
-812 QPPAQKPTAPEQPS
+812 
-826 EPVPPAA
+826 
-833 QQPQQPT
+833 
-840 APPATGQQPPA
+840 
-851 EQAPPAEPELPSEP
+851 
-865 DPVAADGYAGF
+865 F
-876 IPRNTPADEPF
+876 
-887 APAFAKSEAELREE
+887 
-901 FKRRFSDVIPA
+901 
-912 PTGGTKTQQQPTK
+912 
-925 PTGSRFAE
+925 
-933 MVAQYGGQATSQE
+933 
-946 DAQPAAPQEE
+946 
-956 PTDDDEDD
+956 
-964 YASDDDEIIEESG
+964 
-977 LAGRSVVEEVLNA
+977 
-990 RLVEERNA
+990 
-998 DGTPKL
+998 

>member
-54 ARILARCLNCVQGP
+54 ARILARCLNCAQGP

-79 TDLST
+79 VDLAT

-182 EPLMAYLESLAN
+182 EPLMAYLETLATSEQV
-194 AEDVNIAPGVL
+194 AIAPGVL

-224 QLIAGATADGVSY
+224 QLIAGATQDGVSY
-237 ELAVNLLGFTP
+237 DLAVNLLGFTP

-260 AEDSTTVFRVVD
+260 AEDSNTVFHVVD
-272 QVVQSGQDPERFVQ
+272 QVIQSGQDPERFVQ

-297 VQAAPG
+297 VKAAP
-303 EAAGILHGMP
+303 EQATGILHGMP

-324 QQLGA
+324 QQLGP

-368 DESERGLAARLDRLE
+368 DETERGLAARIDRLE
-383 RRVEYGG
+383 RRIEYGG
-390 IPEAPAGQPA
+390 VPEAATSSSSTA
-400 PTPAA
+400 PIPQTAPVASEAA
-405 SAPTEEGGL
+405 EL

-419 ARAALARERTDTADS
+419 ARAVLGRDRGEE
-434 AEQASPEQ
+434 EQAQDEASAPVAQSPQ
-442 PARPAQPVTESAP
+442 PAAPPQRPAAQPV
-455 VKTPE
+455 
-460 PVQQTPA
+460 
-467 PQPTPEESQPE
+467 
-478 QQPQSAPTQPPAQQP
+478 
-493 AQQRPAPA
+493 
-501 QQPVQPP
+501 
-508 QQASEPQAEAPRQQ
+508 
-522 APPQQPP
+522 QPP
-529 AQPQQPQP
+529 AQPQPEPEPTSPAESQPTWPRPSEPAPSQQP
-537 QLPPAQPQQPAAATQ
+537 PTPQTAPAAPQQPPAAQQQPPTAPQQPAAKPAV

-571 KNESRLIWMTVNGNA
+571 KTESRLIWMTVNGNA

-605 RNTVQMRGGEKLLAA
+605 RTTVQQRGGEKLLAA
-620 GFNHVLGIQPELD
+620 GFQHVLGIQPELD
-633 LISGTSDGGTPKGPS
+633 LISGTSDGGSPKAPS
-648 RQARPQQPAQPSQP
+648 RPARPQPPQARPAMPPQQPEQPPATQQTPPVQRPQQPA
-662 PAAPPT
+662 
-668 ATPPPEQP
+668 
-676 TPPVTPPPAAAQM
+676 PPVPAQPQRPVAPAQ
-689 PQSTP
+689 S
-694 RPDSPVSPASPQS
+694 SPVSPTSADSPA
-707 SPSSPQAGP
+707 SPSSPQAEQPPRPATPQQP
-716 AQQAQTPPTQRPPQ
+716 AQQSPQRAPSNPIHPTPPAT
-730 APSQPP
+730 
-736 QAQQSAAPQRQH
+736 
-748 SQQPSSPQQSQP
+748 
-760 QQQPPAMG
+760 G
-768 VAGWGTGEPNQDWGR
+768 VAGWGTGEPSKAWGQPEEPAWGQPAE
-783 PDSDLGQPDPNW
+783 PDRGEPDPNW
-795 GPPDEEWMP
+795 GPPEDDWMP
-804 AEDPWQQT
+804 PPEDDWTPEPPHFE
-812 QPPAQKPTAPEQPS
+812 QPAPTPQVQPEQPAPHPEQAS
-826 EPVPPAA
+826 GETATPQTSPEFSPASRPEPGVPAA
-833 QQPQQPT
+833 PETPT
-840 APPATGQQPPA
+840 
-851 EQAPPAEPELPSEP
+851 EPELTSEP
-865 DPVAADGYAGF
+865 DPVAADGFAGF
-876 IPRNTPADEPF
+876 IPRHTPEEEPF

-901 FKRRFSDVIPA
+901 FKRRFSDIIPSS
-912 PTGGTKTQQQPTK
+912 GGAKK
-925 PTGSRFAE
+925 PQREQAKPAGSRFAD
-933 MVAQYGGQATSQE
+933 MVAQYAGQQPTTPQAE
-946 DAQPAAPQEE
+946 PAAPQEE
-956 PTDDDEDD
+956 AVGDDDDD

-977 LAGRSVVEEVLNA
+977 IAGRRVVEEILNA
-990 RLVEERNA
+990 RLIEERNA
-998 DGTPKL
+998 DGTPKV

>member
-54 ARILARCLNCVQGP
+54 ARILARCLNCAQGP
-68 TATPCGTCESC
+68 TANPCGSCDSC
-79 TDLST
+79 TDLAT

-182 EPLMAYLESLAN
+182 EPLMAYLETLAS
-194 AEDVNIAPGVL
+194 AEHVTIAPGVL

-224 QLIAGATADGVSY
+224 QLIAGATEEGVSY

-297 VQAAPG
+297 VQAAPQ

-313 ADQLRRLEAQA
+313 TDQLRRLEAQA
-324 QQLGA
+324 HQLGA

-368 DESERGLAARLDRLE
+368 DETERGLAARMDRLE
-383 RRVEYGG
+383 RRLEYGG
-390 IPEAPAGQPA
+390 VPETTTAPAQPVPNQPA
-400 PTPAA
+400 PTPPAQ
-405 SAPTEEGGL
+405 SEEAGL

-419 ARAALARERTDTADS
+419 ARAALARDRIAAGED
-434 AEQASPEQ
+434 QEQ
-442 PARPAQPVTESAP
+442 PHDEPAQPA
-455 VKTPE
+455 VK
-460 PVQQTPA
+460 
-467 PQPTPEESQPE
+467 
-478 QQPQSAPTQPPAQQP
+478 PTQPQTPPQAEPVAPQP
-493 AQQRPAPA
+493 AQQ
-501 QQPVQPP
+501 
-508 QQASEPQAEAPRQQ
+508 
-522 APPQQPP
+522 
-529 AQPQQPQP
+529 
-537 QLPPAQPQQPAAATQ
+537 QQPAAPPRQQEPQVSAQPTEHAPQAERPVEPSQEQPAEPPQHQAAAPEPQQ

-571 KNESRLIWMTVNGNA
+571 KNESRLIWMTVDGNA

-633 LISGTSDGGTPKGPS
+633 LISGTADGGSPKGPS
-648 RQARPQQPAQPSQP
+648 RQARPQPQPPAQRPPQQPAQREEQAPPVASPPPHQSGGGMPPSQQ
-662 PAAPPT
+662 AAP
-668 ATPPPEQP
+668 A
-676 TPPVTPPPAAAQM
+676 
-689 PQSTP
+689 
-694 RPDSPVSPASPQS
+694 SPVSPASPASPQS
-707 SPSSPQAGP
+707 PASPSSPQTQPP
-716 AQQAQTPPTQRPPQ
+716 ASQSQQSTAPPQ
-730 APSQPP
+730 EAAQPRPSSQQQPSAPP
-736 QAQQSAAPQRQH
+736 QPERQQPAPQQPAAPQQ
-748 SQQPSSPQQSQP
+748 PQQS
-760 QQQPPAMG
+760 PPAG
-768 VAGWGTGEPNQDWGR
+768 VAGWGTGEPNQAWGQPEPDW
-783 PDSDLGQPDPNW
+783 GQPDPNW
-795 GPPDEEWMP
+795 GPPEDEWMP
-804 AEDPWQQT
+804 PEDPWYREPQGGQPIPPEA
-812 QPPAQKPTAPEQPS
+812 QPPAEPPAASGPAAPEQP
-826 EPVPPAA
+826 
-833 QQPQQPT
+833 T
-840 APPATGQQPPA
+840 
-851 EQAPPAEPELPSEP
+851 PPAEPEAPPVEPELPREP

-876 IPRNTPADEPF
+876 IPREDPTEEPF

-901 FKRRFSDVIPA
+901 FQRRFSDVIPSSPA
-912 PTGGTKTQQQPTK
+912 TSKPQQQGTKPA
-925 PTGSRFAE
+925 GSRFAD
-933 MVAQYGGQATSQE
+933 MVAQYGGQQSSQQ
-946 DAQPAAPQEE
+946 DTPPAAHKDE
-956 PTDDDEDD
+956 PADDDDDD
-964 YASDDDEIIEESG
+964 YASDDDVIIEESG
-977 LAGRSVVEEVLNA
+977 LAGRAVVENVLNA
-990 RLVEERNA
+990 RLVEERNP

>member
-54 ARILARCLNCVQGP
+54 ARILARCLNCAAGP
-68 TATPCGTCESC
+68 TANPCGTCDSC
-79 TDLST
+79 TDLAT

-152 KFIFATTEPD
+152 KFVFATTEPD

-182 EPLMAYLESLAN
+182 EPLMEYLESLAT
-194 AEDVNIAPGVL
+194 AEHVNIAPGVL

-224 QLIAGATADGVSY
+224 QLIAGATQEGVSY

-272 QVVQSGQDPERFVQ
+272 QVIQSGQDPERFVQ

-297 VQAAPG
+297 VKAAPD

-324 QQLGA
+324 NQLGA

-337 ITAAALTQMSG
+337 ITADALTHMSG

-368 DESERGLAARLDRLE
+368 DETERGLAARLDRLE
-383 RRVEYGG
+383 RRLEYGG
-390 IPEAPAGQPA
+390 VPEGAPAA
-400 PTPAA
+400 PQDAAPSQSTPVGAA
-405 SAPTEEGGL
+405 EGGL

-419 ARAALARERTDTADS
+419 ARAALAGERETQS
-434 AEQASPEQ
+434 E
-442 PARPAQPVTESAP
+442 
-455 VKTPE
+455 
-460 PVQQTPA
+460 TPA
-467 PQPTPEESQPE
+467 T
-478 QQPQSAPTQPPAQQP
+478 QQPQEQP
-493 AQQRPAPA
+493 AQQA
-501 QQPVQPP
+501 
-508 QQASEPQAEAPRQQ
+508 
-522 APPQQPP
+522 QPP
-529 AQPQQPQP
+529 AEPTADPAVEA
-537 QLPPAQPQQPAAATQ
+537 PPEQPQQPAAPTQSEPVQPQPVQQPPAQQEPPAAQPPAETPAAPEAPQAPEPEPSKPAQQ

-571 KNESRLIWMTVNGNA
+571 KNESRLIWMTVDGNA
-586 QVVGYDGK
+586 QVVGYDGQ

-620 GFNHVLGIQPELD
+620 GFHQVLGIQPQLD
-633 LISGTSDGGTPKGPS
+633 LISGTGDSPKGSS
-648 RQARPQQPAQPSQP
+648 RQARPPQPRAPQTPQQPVGQQPQRPSPAVTPPTTPQQQPAHGAQSPASPS
-662 PAAPPT
+662 
-668 ATPPPEQP
+668 
-676 TPPVTPPPAAAQM
+676 
-689 PQSTP
+689 
-694 RPDSPVSPASPQS
+694 SPVSPQSPA
-707 SPSSPQAGP
+707 SPSSPQAEP
-716 AQQAQTPPTQRPPQ
+716 RQQ
-730 APSQPP
+730 APSQQQQAPQTPP
-736 QAQQSAAPQRQH
+736 AQQQ
-748 SQQPSSPQQSQP
+748 QQPSPA
-760 QQQPPAMG
+760 QQQPPAAAPYHPQPPATG
-768 VAGWGTGEPNQDWGR
+768 VAGWGSGEPNQPW
-783 PDSDLGQPDPNW
+783 GQPTPYADETDPNW
-795 GPPDEEWMP
+795 GPPHDEEEP
-804 AEDPWQQT
+804 LPPDPWYQEPQGVTPPPET
-812 QPPAQKPTAPEQPS
+812 QPEPASGPTAPEQP
-826 EPVPPAA
+826 PATD
-833 QQPQQPT
+833 QQP
-840 APPATGQQPPA
+840 APQDAPEATPDLPAD
-851 EQAPPAEPELPSEP
+851 P
-865 DPVAADGYAGF
+865 DPVADDGYAGF
-876 IPRNTPADEPF
+876 IPRPDPSEEPF

-901 FKRRFSDVIPA
+901 FKRRFSDVIPS
-912 PTGGTKTQQQPTK
+912 TDTKPPQQTTK
-925 PTGSRFAE
+925 PTGSRFAD
-933 MVAQYGGQATSQE
+933 MVAQYGGQQPDRQQS
-946 DAQPAAPQEE
+946 QPAEQKDE
-956 PTDDDEDD
+956 PTNDDEDD

>member
-13 TFEEV
+13 SFAQV

-54 ARILARCLNCVQGP
+54 ARILARCLNCAQGP
-68 TATPCGTCESC
+68 TATPCGHCDSC
-79 TDLST
+79 TDLAT

-119 DRYKIFII
+119 DRYKVFII
-127 DEAHMVTSAG
+127 DEAHMVTPAG

-182 EPLMAYLESLAN
+182 EPLMQYLETLAGY
-194 AEDVNIAPGVL
+194 EQIPIAPGVL

-224 QLIAGATADGVSY
+224 QLLAGATQDGVSY
-237 ELAVNLLGFTP
+237 DLAVNLLGFTP

-260 AEDSTTVFRVVD
+260 AEDSPTVFRVVD

-297 VQAAPG
+297 VRAAP
-303 EAAGILHGMP
+303 EQAAGILHGMP
-313 ADQLRRLEAQA
+313 EDQLRRLEAQA

-337 ITAAALTQMSG
+337 ITAAALTQMNG

-368 DESERGLAARLDRLE
+368 DETERGLAARMDRLE
-383 RRVEYGG
+383 RRIEYGG
-390 IPEAPAGQPA
+390 VPEAPAGGQQQPA
-400 PTPAA
+400 PQAAAPA
-405 SAPTEEGGL
+405 EETGL

-419 ARAALARERTDTADS
+419 ARAALLRES
-434 AEQASPEQ
+434 QAEEAAQEQ
-442 PARPAQPVTESAP
+442 PATDAQRPTAQAEPEPTPESAP
-455 VKTPE
+455 QPEPQQPEPQSRPEPTPE
-460 PVQQTPA
+460 PR
-467 PQPTPEESQPE
+467 QPE
-478 QQPQSAPTQPPAQQP
+478 TVNEQP
-493 AQQRPAPA
+493 A
-501 QQPVQPP
+501 
-508 QQASEPQAEAPRQQ
+508 E
-522 APPQQPP
+522 
-529 AQPQQPQP
+529 
-537 QLPPAQPQQPAAATQ
+537 Q

-586 QVVGYDGK
+586 QVVGFDGK

-605 RNTVQMRGGEKLLAA
+605 RNTVQMRGGAKLLSA

-633 LISGTSDGGTPKGPS
+633 LISGTSDGGSPKGSS
-648 RQARPQQPAQPSQP
+648 RPARQQPQPARQRPPAQP
-662 PAAPPT
+662 
-668 ATPPPEQP
+668 E
-676 TPPVTPPPAAAQM
+676 
-689 PQSTP
+689 
-694 RPDSPVSPASPQS
+694 
-707 SPSSPQAGP
+707 
-716 AQQAQTPPTQRPPQ
+716 QTP
-730 APSQPP
+730 AP
-736 QAQQSAAPQRQH
+736 A
-748 SQQPSSPQQSQP
+748 
-760 QQQPPAMG
+760 QQPPAQNPSQPAPPVAPQNAGPPPQASAQPSPQQPPQQPSQRSAPQAPHRPAPIHPEPPATG
-768 VAGWGTGEPNQDWGR
+768 VAGWGTGQPDQAWGQPEPEWAE
-783 PDSDLGQPDPNW
+783 PDPNW
-795 GPPDEEWMP
+795 GPPDDDEWMP
-804 AEDPWQQT
+804 DQDPWNP
-812 QPPAQKPTAPEQPS
+812 QPPENSATPQPPQQA
-826 EPVPPAA
+826 EPAET
-833 QQPQQPT
+833 QQSAPQQP
-840 APPATGQQPPA
+840 APVEEPSS
-851 EQAPPAEPELPSEP
+851 AEPEIATGP
-865 DPVAADGYAGF
+865 DPVASDGYAGF
-876 IPRNTPADEPF
+876 IPRNEPAEEPVI
-887 APAFAKSEAELREE
+887 PAFAKSEAELRQE
-901 FKRRFSDVIPA
+901 FQRRFGDVIPGS
-912 PTGGTKTQQQPTK
+912 PSGKKPQQDSPK
-925 PTGSRFAE
+925 PTSGSRFAD
-933 MVAQYGGQATSQE
+933 MVAQYGGQPQTGSE
-946 DAQPAAPQEE
+946 SETAPQEE
-956 PTDDDEDD
+956 KTPDDDDDD
-964 YASDDDEIIEESG
+964 YASEDDEIIEDSG
-977 LAGRSVVEEVLNA
+977 LAGRSVVENVLNG

-998 DGTPKL
+998 DGSPKL

>member
-13 TFEEV
+13 TFEEI

-32 DKHRINHAYLFSG
+32 DKRRINHAYLFSG

-54 ARILARCLNCVQGP
+54 ARILARCLNCAQGP
-68 TATPCGTCESC
+68 TDTPCGTCDSC
-79 TDLST
+79 TDLAT

-182 EPLMAYLESLAN
+182 EPLMAYLEMLAS
-194 AEDVNIAPGVL
+194 AEEVTIAPGVL

-224 QLIAGATADGVSY
+224 QLIAGATAEGVSY
-237 ELAVNLLGFTP
+237 DLAVNLLGFTP

-260 AEDSTTVFRVVD
+260 AQDSTTVFRVVD

-286 DLLERFRDVVI
+286 DLLERFRDVII
-297 VQAAPG
+297 VKAAPG
-303 EAAGILHGMP
+303 EAASILHGMP
-313 ADQLRRLEAQA
+313 ADQLRRLETQA
-324 QQLGA
+324 NQLGT

-368 DESERGLAARLDRLE
+368 DETERGLAARLDRLE
-383 RRVEYGG
+383 RRLEYGG
-390 IPEAPAGQPA
+390 VPEPTAAPDRQAPAPSAPSSAPA
-400 PTPAA
+400 PADD
-405 SAPTEEGGL
+405 GGL

-419 ARAALARERTDTADS
+419 ARAALARDRIGVADPE
-434 AEQASPEQ
+434 EQLQDE
-442 PARPAQPVTESAP
+442 
-455 VKTPE
+455 
-460 PVQQTPA
+460 PA
-467 PQPTPEESQPE
+467 PQPQHMAPPEAPGA
-478 QQPQSAPTQPPAQQP
+478 PQPTQQEPPAEP
-493 AQQRPAPA
+493 T
-501 QQPVQPP
+501 PV
-508 QQASEPQAEAPRQQ
+508 
-522 APPQQPP
+522 
-529 AQPQQPQP
+529 QPQP
-537 QLPPAQPQQPAAATQ
+537 QPDQRPEPAAPAVAQQPDQAQPAAQQQHQEPSVPQQAPSAEAAPQTDRRAPEPPQQQPQQQPAHSAQQ

-571 KNESRLIWMTVNGNA
+571 KSESRLIWMTIDGNA
-586 QVVGYDGK
+586 QVEGYDGK

-605 RNTVQMRGGEKLLAA
+605 RTTVQMRGGEQLLSA

-633 LISGTSDGGTPKGPS
+633 LISGTSDGGSPKGPS
-648 RQARPQQPAQPSQP
+648 RQARPQPQQPAPSRTPQQPAQRSEQ
-662 PAAPPT
+662 PAAP
-668 ATPPPEQP
+668 
-676 TPPVTPPPAAAQM
+676 VTPQSPASTSSPHAEPRQQQPKPPAAAQQ
-689 PQSTP
+689 P
-694 RPDSPVSPASPQS
+694 PVQQPV
-707 SPSSPQAGP
+707 
-716 AQQAQTPPTQRPPQ
+716 AQQRPALQPPVQHQAPPQRP
-730 APSQPP
+730 
-736 QAQQSAAPQRQH
+736 QQH
-748 SQQPSSPQQSQP
+748 G
-760 QQQPPAMG
+760 PPATG
-768 VAGWGTGEPNQDWGR
+768 VAGWGSGEPNQPWGQ
-783 PDSDLGQPDPNW
+783 PASDRDQPDPHW
-795 GPPDEEWMP
+795 GPPQDEWMP
-804 AEDPWQQT
+804 PEDPWYYEPPAST
-812 QPPAQKPTAPEQPS
+812 PPPEAQPPADQPS
-826 EPVPPAA
+826 ADRPATADQPVPPAA
-833 QQPQQPT
+833 DQQQQPPPT
-840 APPATGQQPPA
+840 GPPPATPEQ
-851 EQAPPAEPELPSEP
+851 QAPPAEATPEP
-865 DPVAADGYAGF
+865 DPIPADGYAGF
-876 IPRNTPADEPF
+876 IPRQDPTDEPF

-901 FKRRFSDVIPA
+901 FKRRFSDVIPE
-912 PTGGTKTQQQPTK
+912 PTGGTASQQHGTK
-925 PTGSRFAE
+925 PAGSRFAD
-933 MVAQYGGQATSQE
+933 MVAQYGGQPASQQ
-946 DAQPAAPQEE
+946 DTQPAAHKDE
-956 PTDDDEDD
+956 PADDDDDD
-964 YASDDDEIIEESG
+964 YASDDDVIIEESG
-977 LAGRSVVEEVLNA
+977 LAGRSVVENVLNA

>member
-54 ARILARCLNCVQGP
+54 ARILARCLNCAQGP

-79 TDLST
+79 SDLST

-182 EPLMAYLESLAN
+182 EPLMAYLESLAS
-194 AEDVNIAPGVL
+194 AEAVTIAPGVL

-224 QLIAGATADGVSY
+224 QLIAGATQEGVSY

-324 QQLGA
+324 QQLGT

-383 RRVEYGG
+383 RRLEYGG
-390 IPEAPAGQPA
+390 VPEASAGQPA
-400 PTPAA
+400 PAPAA
-405 SAPTEEGGL
+405 AAAEEGGL

-419 ARAALARERTDTADS
+419 ARAALARERAG
-434 AEQASPEQ
+434 EQ
-442 PARPAQPVTESAP
+442 VTEPPAAERP
-455 VKTPE
+455 TR
-460 PVQQTPA
+460 PA
-467 PQPTPEESQPE
+467 PQESEP
-478 QQPQSAPTQPPAQQP
+478 APVDE
-493 AQQRPAPA
+493 PAPA
-501 QQPVQPP
+501 QQPQPTEQEPQQVQQDHATQQQQQSAQAQAHAPAHPPRTSAPP
-508 QQASEPQAEAPRQQ
+508 QQPPAAQ
-522 APPQQPP
+522 PQQPP
-529 AQPQQPQP
+529 AQPQPE
-537 QLPPAQPQQPAAATQ
+537 PAGAP

-586 QVVGYDGK
+586 QVEGYDGK

-633 LISGTSDGGTPKGPS
+633 LISGTSDGGSPKGPS
-648 RQARPQQPAQPSQP
+648 RQARPQQPSQSPATPRPPVDPPAQAQPSAQQGVP
-662 PAAPPT
+662 PAS
-668 ATPPPEQP
+668 
-676 TPPVTPPPAAAQM
+676 PPPAAQQM
-689 PQSTP
+689 PQTP
-694 RPDSPVSPASPQS
+694 PQS
-707 SPSSPQAGP
+707 ETPVAPMSQQEPPSSPAGP
-716 AQQAQTPPTQRPPQ
+716 REDTPTPPTHRQRPAQASSEPTPQ
-730 APSQPP
+730 QDQQQQTPSQPT
-736 QAQQSAAPQRQH
+736 
-748 SQQPSSPQQSQP
+748 
-760 QQQPPAMG
+760 QPPAVG
-768 VAGWGTGEPNQDWGR
+768 VAGWGTGEPNQDWGQ
-783 PDSDLGQPDPNW
+783 PSADWGQPDPNW

-804 AEDPWQQT
+804 ATDPWQQQQHT
-812 QPPAQKPTAPEQPS
+812 PPPTEHPAP
-826 EPVPPAA
+826 
-833 QQPQQPT
+833 
-840 APPATGQQPPA
+840 QPPA
-851 EQAPPAEPELPSEP
+851 EQASAPPVTDAQAPAEPAKPTEPAPPAAP

-876 IPRNTPADEPF
+876 IPRNTPEDEPF

-912 PTGGTKTQQQPTK
+912 TTGGTRAQPQPNK
-925 PTGSRFAE
+925 PAGSRFAE
-933 MVAQYGGQATSQE
+933 MVAQYGGQPTSQE
-946 DAQPAAPQEE
+946 DAQPAVQQDE

>member
-32 DKHRINHAYLFSG
+32 DKHRISHAYLFSG

-68 TATPCGTCESC
+68 TAKPCGTCDSC
-79 TDLST
+79 TDLAT

-182 EPLMAYLESLAN
+182 EPLLDYLESLAT
-194 AEDVNIAPGVL
+194 AENVHVAPGVL

-224 QLIAGATADGVSY
+224 QLIAGATDEGVSY
-237 ELAVNLLGFTP
+237 DLAVNLLGFTP

-260 AEDSTTVFRVVD
+260 ADDSATVFHVVD

-297 VQAAPG
+297 IKAAP
-303 EAAGILHGMP
+303 EQASGILHGMP

-368 DESERGLAARLDRLE
+368 DETERGLAARMDRLE
-383 RRVEYGG
+383 RRLEYGG
-390 IPEAPAGQPA
+390 VPEATTAPAEEPA
-400 PTPAA
+400 EARA
-405 SAPTEEGGL
+405 SGPVRSAETGL
-414 SGAAA
+414 AGAAA
-419 ARAALARERTDTADS
+419 ARAALGRDQVEEEAEELEQQAEPVQPAPAAPLQTPPPQETPTEQKTS
-434 AEQASPEQ
+434 AEQESSAAPEPQ
-442 PARPAQPVTESAP
+442 AEPVQMPRPEPAQQQPVTEQPAGQPASQFQPAAP
-455 VKTPE
+455 ETP
-460 PVQQTPA
+460 QPA
-467 PQPTPEESQPE
+467 PEK
-478 QQPQSAPTQPPAQQP
+478 
-493 AQQRPAPA
+493 
-501 QQPVQPP
+501 
-508 QQASEPQAEAPRQQ
+508 
-522 APPQQPP
+522 
-529 AQPQQPQP
+529 
-537 QLPPAQPQQPAAATQ
+537 PQQPAPSQ
-552 QPSQVEM
+552 QLSQVEM
-559 VRRAWPEVLEFL
+559 ARRAWPEVLEFL
-571 KNESRLIWMTVNGNA
+571 KSESRLIWMTVEGNA
-586 QVVGYDGK
+586 QVVGFDGK

-605 RNTVQMRGGEKLLAA
+605 RNTVQQRGGAKLLAA
-620 GFNHVLGIQPELD
+620 GFHHVLGIQPDLD
-633 LISGTSDGGTPKGPS
+633 LISGTSDGGFPKGPS
-648 RQARPQQPAQPSQP
+648 HQTRPQPQPTQPRGQQPPQAASEQQAPEVPPQSDAPQSPQPSATPASGPSPVSPSSPPSAESPTSPEPGQQQQP
-662 PAAPPT
+662 PAAPPQQQQQT
-668 ATPPPEQP
+668 P
-676 TPPVTPPPAAAQM
+676 TPPQ
-689 PQSTP
+689 
-694 RPDSPVSPASPQS
+694 
-707 SPSSPQAGP
+707 
-716 AQQAQTPPTQRPPQ
+716 
-730 APSQPP
+730 
-736 QAQQSAAPQRQH
+736 
-748 SQQPSSPQQSQP
+748 
-760 QQQPPAMG
+760 QQQPPVTG
-768 VAGWGTGEPNQDWGR
+768 VAGWGSGEPNQPWGQPEPDWG
-783 PDSDLGQPDPNW
+783 STDPNW
-795 GPPDEEWMP
+795 GPPQDAGTP
-804 AEDPWQQT
+804 PPDPWYQEPQGQT
-812 QPPAQKPTAPEQPS
+812 TPPPADMETPPPTAPEQTEQPT
-826 EPVPPAA
+826 A
-833 QQPQQPT
+833 QQPPA
-840 APPATGQQPPA
+840 APPATQPK
-851 EQAPPAEPELPSEP
+851 PAEPEIPTEP

-876 IPRNTPADEPF
+876 IPRHAPEDEPF

-901 FKRRFSDVIPA
+901 FKRRFSDVIP
-912 PTGGTKTQQQPTK
+912 PTAGGTKPQQETTK

-933 MVAQYGGQATSQE
+933 MVAQYGGQQQAQQ
-946 DAQPAAPQEE
+946 DAEPAAHEDE
-956 PTDDDEDD
+956 PSVDDDEDD

-977 LAGRSVVEEVLNA
+977 LAGRSVVEEILNA
-990 RLVEERNA
+990 RLIEERNA
-998 DGTPKL
+998 DGTPKI

>member
-18 IGQEHVTVPLANAI
+18 IGQEHVTLPLANAI

-54 ARILARCLNCVQGP
+54 ARILARCLNCAQGP
-68 TATPCGTCESC
+68 TAHPCGTCDSC

-182 EPLMAYLESLAN
+182 EPLLEHLEALAS
-194 AEDVNIAPGVL
+194 AEQVAIAPGVL

-224 QLIAGATADGVSY
+224 QLIAGATEEGVSY
-237 ELAVNLLGFTP
+237 DLAVNLLGFTP
-248 ENLLDDVVNALA
+248 ENLLDDVLNALA
-260 AEDSTTVFRVVD
+260 AEDSGTVFRVVD

-297 VQAAPG
+297 VKAAP
-303 EAAGILHGMP
+303 EQAAGILHGMP
-313 ADQLRRLEAQA
+313 ADQMRRLEAQA
-324 QQLGA
+324 NQLGP
-329 AEVSRAAD
+329 AEVSRSAD

-368 DESERGLAARLDRLE
+368 DETERGLAARIDRLE
-383 RRVEYGG
+383 RRIEYGG
-390 IPEAPAGQPA
+390 VPEAPATPQSTA
-400 PTPAA
+400 VPAA
-405 SAPTEEGGL
+405 PARSGSSEL

-419 ARAALARERTDTADS
+419 ARAALAREQ
-434 AEQASPEQ
+434 EQADKDDGLADLPQ
-442 PARPAQPVTESAP
+442 QAPAQPAAQPAP
-455 VKTPE
+455 S
-460 PVQQTPA
+460 TPA
-467 PQPTPEESQPE
+467 PG
-478 QQPQSAPTQPPAQQP
+478 QP
-493 AQQRPAPA
+493 AQQQAAQPQQQQQPVALPVQPSTTPAQQTPQSPASPAQPAPQSPAAQSAAPQSPASQPAAEQSPSSPAPA
-501 QQPVQPP
+501 AQPAPASQEQPVQP
-508 QQASEPQAEAPRQQ
+508 AK
-522 APPQQPP
+522 
-529 AQPQQPQP
+529 
-537 QLPPAQPQQPAAATQ
+537 

-605 RNTVQMRGGEKLLAA
+605 RNTVQMRGGAQLLAA
-620 GFNHVLGIQPELD
+620 GFHQVLGIQPELD
-633 LISGTSDGGTPKGPS
+633 LISGITGGGSPKEPS
-648 RQARPQQPAQPSQP
+648 RQTRPQPSQSAP
-662 PAAPPT
+662 ARPTQTPAA
-668 ATPPPEQP
+668 QQQ
-676 TPPVTPPPAAAQM
+676 PPVQQPPVAP
-689 PQSTP
+689 
-694 RPDSPVSPASPQS
+694 
-707 SPSSPQAGP
+707 P
-716 AQQAQTPPTQRPPQ
+716 AQQPPVQERPTQ
-730 APSQPP
+730 
-736 QAQQSAAPQRQH
+736 
-748 SQQPSSPQQSQP
+748 
-760 QQQPPAMG
+760 QQQPPAQQQPSQPAPPVQHQPPVQQPPAESPAAPPQAPAEQQQRPAQPAPAPQRPAPNASPIHPTPPATG
-768 VAGWGTGEPNQDWGR
+768 VTGWGTGEPNQAW
-783 PDSDLGQPDPNW
+783 GQPDQAWGQPEQNQAWDQSQPDHREPGPNW
-795 GPPDEEWMP
+795 GPPEDDEAP
-804 AEDPWQQT
+804 PPEDPWESAPQQPVPHQPQESSGPPAQPSVQSPAAE
-812 QPPAQKPTAPEQPS
+812 QPPA
-826 EPVPPAA
+826 
-833 QQPQQPT
+833 
-840 APPATGQQPPA
+840 
-851 EQAPPAEPELPSEP
+851 AEPTLSTGP
-865 DPVAADGYAGF
+865 DPVAEDGYAGF
-876 IPRNTPADEPF
+876 LPRSEPAEEPF
-887 APAFAKSEAELREE
+887 APAFAKSEAQLREE
-901 FKRRFSDVIPA
+901 FKRRFSDVIPSV
-912 PTGGTKTQQQPTK
+912 GGAKKPQQETTK
-925 PTGSRFAE
+925 PAGSRFAD
-933 MVAQYGGQATSQE
+933 MVAQYDGQ
-946 DAQPAAPQEE
+946 QPAQTNTTPDAAPEE
-956 PTDDDEDD
+956 PATDDDDD

-998 DGTPKL
+998 DGSPKL

>member
-54 ARILARCLNCVQGP
+54 ARILARCLNCAQGP
-68 TATPCGTCESC
+68 TATPCGQCDSC
-79 TDLST
+79 VDLAT

-182 EPLMAYLESLAN
+182 EPLMEHLESLA
-194 AEDVNIAPGVL
+194 ASEQVAIAPGVL

-224 QLIAGATADGVSY
+224 QLIAGATEDGVSY
-237 ELAVNLLGFTP
+237 DLAVNLLGFTP

-260 AEDSTTVFRVVD
+260 AEDSNTVFHVVD
-272 QVVQSGQDPERFVQ
+272 QVIQSGQDPERFVQ
-286 DLLERFRDVVI
+286 DLLERLRDVVI
-297 VQAAPG
+297 VKAAP
-303 EAAGILHGMP
+303 EQAPGILHGMP
-313 ADQLRRLEAQA
+313 TDQLRRLEAQA
-324 QQLGA
+324 QQLGP

-368 DESERGLAARLDRLE
+368 DETERGLAARIDRLE
-383 RRVEYGG
+383 RRLEYGG
-390 IPEAPAGQPA
+390 VPEAAATEQPA
-400 PTPAA
+400 AKPVIVR
-405 SAPTEEGGL
+405 SEETGL
-414 SGAAA
+414 AGAAA
-419 ARAALARERTDTADS
+419 ARAALGREQESDEPEDATPQPSQPATPQAQPAPVQPPRQAPQPSQAPEPTAPS
-434 AEQASPEQ
+434 AEPAAEPTPQAQPQAPQHRPEPAQPPWQPAAQQPQAPSTPPQQPAAQQPSTPEQ
-442 PARPAQPVTESAP
+442 PPA
-455 VKTPE
+455 TP
-460 PVQQTPA
+460 PQQTSP
-467 PQPTPEESQPE
+467 
-478 QQPQSAPTQPPAQQP
+478 QQP
-493 AQQRPAPA
+493 AQQ
-501 QQPVQPP
+501 V
-508 QQASEPQAEAPRQQ
+508 
-522 APPQQPP
+522 
-529 AQPQQPQP
+529 
-537 QLPPAQPQQPAAATQ
+537 
-552 QPSQVEM
+552 SQVEM

-605 RNTVQMRGGEKLLAA
+605 RSTVQQRGGEKLLAA
-620 GFNHVLGIQPELD
+620 GFHHVLGIQPELD
-633 LISGTSDGGTPKGPS
+633 LISGTSDGGSPKAPS
-648 RQARPQQPAQPSQP
+648 RPARPQPQQAPAPTPPHQPPAQQAPQPAQQPASPVPPQPAAPRQGAEQHAPMQSPASPGSPQSPQSPASPSSPQVEPSPPQAQQPQATQQPAQQRPQQPAADPIHPAP
-662 PAAPPT
+662 PAT
-668 ATPPPEQP
+668 
-676 TPPVTPPPAAAQM
+676 
-689 PQSTP
+689 
-694 RPDSPVSPASPQS
+694 
-707 SPSSPQAGP
+707 
-716 AQQAQTPPTQRPPQ
+716 
-730 APSQPP
+730 
-736 QAQQSAAPQRQH
+736 
-748 SQQPSSPQQSQP
+748 
-760 QQQPPAMG
+760 G
-768 VAGWGTGEPNQDWGR
+768 VAGWGSGEPNQAW
-783 PDSDLGQPDPNW
+783 GQPEQPAWGQPEEPGWGASDPNW
-795 GPPDEEWMP
+795 GPP
-804 AEDPWQQT
+804 EDDWLPPPEDDWQQAPPVQEPPT
-812 QPPAQKPTAPEQPS
+812 QPAPQAEPPAQPT
-826 EPVPPAA
+826 PPA
-833 QQPQQPT
+833 QQG
-840 APPATGQQPPA
+840 PPATPTPEATPA
-851 EQAPPAEPELPSEP
+851 PEPELPTEP

-876 IPRNTPADEPF
+876 IPRSAPEDEPF
-887 APAFAKSEAELREE
+887 VPAFAKSEAELREE

-912 PTGGTKTQQQPTK
+912 STGPKTPERTQTK
-925 PTGSRFAE
+925 PAGSRFAD
-933 MVAQYGGQATSQE
+933 MVAQYAGEQANQQ
-946 DAQPAAPQEE
+946 DAEPAAHQDES
-956 PTDDDEDD
+956 TADDDDD

-977 LAGRSVVEEVLNA
+977 IAGRRVVEEVLNA
-990 RLVEERNA
+990 RLIEERNA
-998 DGTPKL
+998 DGTPKV